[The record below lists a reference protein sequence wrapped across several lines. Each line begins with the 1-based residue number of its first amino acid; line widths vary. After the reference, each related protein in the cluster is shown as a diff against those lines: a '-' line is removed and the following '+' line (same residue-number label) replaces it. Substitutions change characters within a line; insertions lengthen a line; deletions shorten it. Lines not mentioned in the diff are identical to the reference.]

1 MRGQKRKQG
10 EEEKRR
16 QERSSLPASL
26 RSARYTRRFQQ
37 GFTLLEVLV
46 ALVIFGI
53 LTVAL
58 SNAMSTAL
66 RARML
71 AEARQDDSATVRA
84 IFGILGRDLQ
94 SAYASVYDPNS
105 LFVAGGA
112 TSGNT
117 SSSGASGSLL
127 TMASL
132 SHRLNTTDP
141 NVDPSV
147 DTANGARP
155 GSVSNSQNGS
165 NDPPQSPVSL
175 IRYDFD
181 PQSGVLSR
189 VAQSVPSLQNL
200 QQATPGPDD
209 VVASNIISLQLQY
222 WDPTQQNWRDAW
234 DYEQPNLPPSATAAT
249 TLALPLSTDTTTTA
263 GGAGAPTASVQ
274 ASGTSGSTS
283 GAAGGASGTSGSA
296 SSGTNANGGTGSSD
310 LGLPSAVQIT
320 LVIRKRDGT
329 PGTYSTILPLATPT
343 LQDYP
348 YVGGQTVNPTTTQ
361 TQADGQAKQQTT
373 GQ

>member
-1 MRGQKRKQG
+1 MRGQG
-10 EEEKRR
+10 KRR
-16 QERSSLPASL
+16 RKEEQRRLGEFLLHASV
-26 RSARYTRRFQQ
+26 RSARHARRSQQ

-71 AEARQDDSATVRA
+71 AEARQDDSAAVRA

-105 LFVAGGA
+105 LFVSGGA
-112 TSGNT
+112 TGGNT
-117 SSSGASGSLL
+117 STSGASGSLL

-132 SHRLNTTDP
+132 SHRLTTTDP

-147 DTANGARP
+147 DTANGARS
-155 GSVSNSQNGS
+155 GSISNSQNGS
-165 NDPPQSPVSL
+165 NDLPQSPVSL

-189 VAQSVPSLQNL
+189 VAQSIPSLQNL

-274 ASGTSGSTS
+274 SSSTSSGTL
-283 GAAGGASGTSGSA
+283 GGASSSA
-296 SSGTNANGGTGSSD
+296 SAGTNANGGTGNSD

-320 LVIRKRDGT
+320 LTIRRRNGT
-329 PGTYSTILPLATPT
+329 PGTYSTILPLAASA

-348 YVGGQTVNPTTTQ
+348 YVGGQTVNPQTTQ